1 MQCFPTSIKSPPH
14 VANIRDNGIS
24 RRSHP
29 PFQTASALGRFL
41 PCANFVLIQRIQLS
55 HGNRRQI
62 RHDHVG
68 TGTQSHFPP
77 LRVDRP
83 QRRSCRNQ
91 GIGKQ
96 QPQNADQPQCLC
108 KTAVGLFP
116 KRRVFMGEIG
126 RCRSCPAPV
135 PAKSVGRYRDFPL
148 SDTVSPP

>member
-1 MQCFPTSIKSPPH
+1 MEALDKARLTALCSVSLYLQKSPPH
-14 VANIRDNGIS
+14 IANIRDNGIP

-29 PFQTASALGRFL
+29 SFQTASALSGLL
-41 PCANFVLIQRIQLS
+41 PCADLVLIQRIQLS

-62 RHDHVG
+62 RHDYIG

-116 KRRVFMGEIG
+116 KGRVLMGEI
-126 RCRSCPAPV
+126 RSDADHV
-135 PAKSVGRYRDFPL
+135 RLQFLQKS
-148 SDTVSPP
+148 